1 MIAVVQRVKN
11 SYVEIDGRKVSQIQ
25 IGLNVL
31 LCVTQNDSIEDI
43 SYLADKIVRLRIF
56 SDDNDKMNLSVQDVK
71 GEMLVISQFTLA
83 ADTKRGNRPSFS
95 NAADA
100 DIARNYYGLFV
111 DYIRDKYKMIV
122 KTGEFAANMIVNIV
136 NDGPVT
142 IIIDSHENR
151 KKV

>member
-11 SYVEIDGRKVSQIQ
+11 SYVEIDGKKVSQIQ

>member
-11 SYVEIDGRKVSQIQ
+11 SYVEIDGKKVSQIQ
-25 IGLNVL
+25 MGLNVL
-31 LCVTQNDSIEDI
+31 LCVTQDDSTEDI
-43 SYLADKIVRLRIF
+43 SYLADKIVKLRIF
-56 SDDNDKMNLSVQDVK
+56 SDENDKMNLSVQDVK
-71 GEMLVISQFTLA
+71 GEILVISQFTLA

-100 DIARNYYGLFV
+100 DIAKKYYEIFVNY
-111 DYIRDKYKMIV
+111 IQDKYKMIV
-122 KTGEFAANMIVNIV
+122 KTGEFATNMIVDIV

>member
-1 MIAVVQRVKN
+1 MIALVQRVKN

>member
-56 SDDNDKMNLSVQDVK
+56 SDENDKMNLSVQDVK

-100 DIARNYYGLFV
+100 EIARNYYGLFV
-111 DYIRDKYKMIV
+111 DYIRDKYKMII

>member
-1 MIAVVQRVKN
+1 MIALVQRVKN
-11 SYVEIDGRKVSQIQ
+11 SYVEIDGKKVSQIQ